1 MLIFK
6 RKAALLADALVA
18 DAAQAKPVLTTEEG
32 IRQFWAAFPG
42 PSAKAKTC
50 PFCGGFYITPCKQE
64 EHAQCRNVQTA
75 EHRKKRM
82 KL

>member
-6 RKAALLADALVA
+6 RKAAPLADPLVA
-18 DAAQAKPVLTTEEG
+18 DAARAKPVLPSEEA
-32 IRQFWAAFPG
+32 IRRFWVAFPG

-50 PFCGGFYITPCKQE
+50 PFCGGFYIAPCKQE
-64 EHAQCRNVQTA
+64 EHAQCLNFTVA

-82 KL
+82 KS